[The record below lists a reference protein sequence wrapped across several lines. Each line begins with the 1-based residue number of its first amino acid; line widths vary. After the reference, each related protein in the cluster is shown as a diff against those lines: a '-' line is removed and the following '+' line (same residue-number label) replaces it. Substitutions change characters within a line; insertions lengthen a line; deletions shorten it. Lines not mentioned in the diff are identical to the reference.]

1 MAKNNIIKLNLYGI
15 EIGALGLDEKNDNSY
30 FQYNPDFL
38 KSDELA
44 NIFPISGIIKR
55 IPNVQVFKKYRG
67 ETFRSL
73 PPPIAD
79 SLPDMFGNIIFRE
92 WLGVNNKDL
101 KDITVLEQ
109 LAYVANRGMG
119 ALEYSP
125 AKDIP
130 KGTTINIEE
139 VVEIL
144 KQVVDVKGELT
155 SQRLDH
161 ESLLNVFKIGSSAGG
176 ARPKILISEN
186 RETGAIIPGD
196 INYSE
201 EYNHYLVKLDLGD
214 VPYSREIIEYC
225 YFLTAKKLGLDMMYS
240 FLIDGKHFATTRF
253 DRVNGEKKHIL
264 TASGLTGWDFKSS
277 DHSSY
282 ENLFNLATYLKVPHN
297 QIEELFARMVF
308 NVVFHNTDDH
318 LKNHSFVYDRNND
331 AWNLSPFYDVTYS
344 LNPLINYSKS
354 LRALSINGKRSDIIF
369 ADLIKIANNLA
380 IKDAKGIIERTNNSI
395 DFWLKVAHQNGIP
408 QKIIKRIANDFYLI
422 HS

>member
-369 ADLIKIANNLA
+369 ADLIKIANNFA
-380 IKDAKGIIERTNNSI
+380 VKDAKGIIERTNNSI